1 MHLVTTEIDNF
12 ELIKKHLT
20 FVPVEER
27 WLDKNGKQMS
37 ELRHYDRYVI
47 HVLRRPKD
55 CKELVNSLGSNESQ
69 RLLKTYFIDNLEY
82 FDKKVPAIKELCKAN
97 NARAYILLQVRNT
110 RDCLLNLNNKITEV
124 LLKKNYGIK
133 PERLL
138 RQAYCDYHSSRKPV
152 WMLDIDNDKSYGW
165 TKDSILDMVKS
176 NLAACGKNPDEVY
189 VVPTRNGYHVI
200 TEPFNTL
207 VAEKACPMVYSEH
220 RKGYDIKKVEE
231 WFSNARKSN
240 CGIMFKDEYRDAL
253 KINPFDA
260 KDLKTC
266 IEMTLDKNAAH
277 DFENTCKVEVAGWL
291 HKDAATLLY
300 AP

>member
-1 MHLVTTEIDNF
+1 MEIDNF
-12 ELIKKHLT
+12 KLIKTHLT

-55 CKELVNSLGSNESQ
+55 CKELVNELGSNESQ
-69 RLLKTYFIDNLEY
+69 RLIKTYFIDNLEY
-82 FDKKVPAIKELCKAN
+82 FDKKVTAIKELCKAN

-110 RDCLLNLNNKITEV
+110 RDCLLNLSNKITEV

-152 WMLDIDNDKSYGW
+152 WMLDIDNDQTYGW
-165 TKDSILDMVKS
+165 TQESILEMLRS
-176 NLAACGKNPDEVY
+176 NLAACGKNADDMY
-189 VVPTRNGYHVI
+189 VVPTKNGYHVI

-207 VAEKACPMVYSEH
+207 AAEKACQMVYAEH
-220 RKGYDIKKVEE
+220 RKGYDIKRVEA
-231 WFSNARKSN
+231 WLDNARSRN
-240 CGIMFKDEYRDAL
+240 VGIMFQAEHKQAL
-253 KINPFDA
+253 QHSPFDV
-260 KDLKTC
+260 KDLKMYV
-266 IEMTLDKNAAH
+266 ELMLDKNAVA
-277 DFENTCKVEVAGWL
+277 DFDKSCKVDIAGWL

>member
-1 MHLVTTEIDNF
+1 MNTEVDNF
-12 ELIKKHLT
+12 NLIRQHLT

-27 WLDKNGKQMS
+27 WLDKDGKQKT

-55 CKELVNSLGSNESQ
+55 CKELANELGSNESQ
-69 RLLKTYFIDNLEY
+69 RLIKTYFIDNLEY
-82 FDKKVPAIKELCKAN
+82 FDKKIPAIKELCKAN

-152 WMLDIDNDKSYGW
+152 WMLDIDNDQMYGW
-165 TKDSILDMVKS
+165 TEDEILQVLS
-176 NLAACGKNPDEVY
+176 ENLATCGKDPSETY
-189 VVPTRNGYHVI
+189 VVKTRNGFHVI
-200 TEPFNTL
+200 VEPFNTL
-207 VAEKACPMVYSEH
+207 KASQACPMVFEDH
-220 RKGYDIKKVEE
+220 KKGYDFEKVKSFFTEVLHADASYVDATFGVLKTNPFRVEE
-231 WFSNARKSN
+231 
-240 CGIMFKDEYRDAL
+240 
-253 KINPFDA
+253 
-260 KDLKTC
+260 
-266 IEMTLDKNAAH
+266 IEASFTESCSDPKMLDK
-277 DFENTCKVEVAGWL
+277 FRKECKVDIAGWL

>member
-1 MHLVTTEIDNF
+1 MEINNF

-55 CKELVNSLGSNESQ
+55 CKEIANELGSNESQ
-69 RLLKTYFIDNLEY
+69 RLLKTYFIDNFEY

-152 WMLDIDNDKSYGW
+152 WMLDIDNDQTYGW
-165 TKDSILDMVKS
+165 TQESILEMLKS
-176 NLAACGKNPDEVY
+176 NLTLCGKDPSEMY

-207 VAEKACPMVYSEH
+207 AAEKACPMVYSEH
-220 RKGYDIKKVEE
+220 RKGYDIKKAEE
-231 WFSNARKSN
+231 WLSNAKSKN
-240 CGIMFKDEYRDAL
+240 RDIVFQAEHRNAL
-253 KINPFDA
+253 MHNPFNV
-260 KDLKTC
+260 KDLKMY
-266 IEMTLDKNAAH
+266 IELMLDKNAAI
-277 DFENTCKVEVAGWL
+277 DFENSCKVDIAGWL